1 MADVRLTICSRQY
14 DVHCADGQE
23 AQLQRLAELVD
34 AKARDV
40 GGGTEVR
47 QLLFA
52 ALMLADEA
60 QEGRAKLA
68 EAMPAIDTVRTQIEA
83 LTARSA
89 ELSAALAAA
98 EAREAAAL
106 TRIRQLENAPPPV
119 AAPSPSM
126 TRALEQ
132 VADRIEALA
141 NRAAPL
147 S

>member
-1 MADVRLTICSRQY
+1 MADVRLTICGRQY

-23 AQLQRLAELVD
+23 EQLHRLAEIVD
-34 AKARDV
+34 TKARSIN
-40 GGGTEVR
+40 GGTEVR

-60 QEGRAKLA
+60 HESRTKLA
-68 EAMPAIDTVRTQIEA
+68 EAMPAIDLVRSQFDGLKAKEA
-83 LTARSA
+83 EASQARV
-89 ELSAALAAA
+89 AA
-98 EAREAAAL
+98 EAREQAAL
-106 TRIRQLENAPPPV
+106 LRIRQLENAPPPI

-141 NRAAPL
+141 TRVAP
-147 S
+147 

>member
-1 MADVRLTICSRQY
+1 VADVRLTVCGRQY

-23 AQLQRLAELVD
+23 SHLSHLAETVD
-34 AKARDV
+34 AKARGV
-40 GGGTEVR
+40 TGGTEAR

-60 QEGRAKLA
+60 QEQRQKLT
-68 EAMPAIDTVRTQIEA
+68 EAMPAIDTVRTQIDALKSREA
-83 LTARSA
+83 EAR
-89 ELSAALAAA
+89 AALAAA
-98 EAREAAAL
+98 EAREQAAL
-106 TRIRQLENAPPPV
+106 ARIRQLENAPPPV
-119 AAPSPSM
+119 AAPSPAM

-141 NRAAPL
+141 TKVA

>member
-1 MADVRLTICSRQY
+1 MADVRITICGRQY

-23 AQLQRLAELVD
+23 PQLQRLAELVD
-34 AKARDV
+34 AKARDI

-60 QEGRAKLA
+60 QESRAKLD
-68 EAMPAIDTVRTQIEA
+68 EAMPAIDTVRGQIEA
-83 LTARSA
+83 LKQRET
-89 ELSAALAAA
+89 ELRAALTAA
-98 EAREAAAL
+98 EARALAAQ

-141 NRAAPL
+141 GRVAP
-147 S
+147 